1 MENTNPIPGTE
12 IKLSPGLLPEEPTGD
27 ITINTGTDGSLDF
40 DIDPAGYVNYHDHG
54 EILAKL
60 ESLEKKVDHLL
71 LHAHQEYTVVP
82 SKWQTTKKDESP

>member
-12 IKLSPGLLPEEPTGD
+12 VKLSPGLFPEEPTGD
-27 ITINTGTDGSLDF
+27 ITINTGTSGSLDF

-60 ESLEKKVDHLL
+60 DELSAKVDHLL
-71 LHAHQEYTVVP
+71 EHAHQGYEVTL
-82 SKWQTTKKDESP
+82 KKNESP

>member
-12 IKLSPGLLPEEPTGD
+12 VKLSPGLFPEEPTGD
-27 ITINTGTDGSLDF
+27 ITINTGTDGSIDF

-60 ESLEKKVDHLL
+60 EELSAKVDHLL
-71 LHAHQEYTVVP
+71 EHAHQGYEVTL
-82 SKWQTTKKDESP
+82 KKNESP

>member
-1 MENTNPIPGTE
+1 MEHTNPIPGTE
-12 IKLSPGLLPEEPTGD
+12 VKLSPGLFREEPTGD

-60 ESLEKKVDHLL
+60 DELSAKVDHLL
-71 LHAHQEYTVVP
+71 EHAHQGYEVTL
-82 SKWQTTKKDESP
+82 KKNESS

>member
-12 IKLSPGLLPEEPTGD
+12 VKLSPGLFPEEPTGD

-54 EILAKL
+54 EIIAKL
-60 ESLEKKVDHLL
+60 DELSAKVDHLL
-71 LHAHQEYTVVP
+71 EHAHQVYEVTL
-82 SKWQTTKKDESP
+82 KKNESP

>member
-1 MENTNPIPGTE
+1 MEKANPIPGTE
-12 IKLSPGLLPEEPTGD
+12 VKLSPGLFPEEPTGD

-60 ESLEKKVDHLL
+60 DELSAKVDHLL
-71 LHAHQEYTVVP
+71 EHAHQGYEVTL
-82 SKWQTTKKDESP
+82 KKNESP

>member
-12 IKLSPGLLPEEPTGD
+12 VKLSPGLFPEEPTGD

-60 ESLEKKVDHLL
+60 DELSAKVDHLL
-71 LHAHQEYTVVP
+71 EHAHQGYEVTR
-82 SKWQTTKKDESP
+82 KKNESP

>member
-12 IKLSPGLLPEEPTGD
+12 VKLSPGLFPEEPTGD

-60 ESLEKKVDHLL
+60 DELSAKVDHLL
-71 LHAHQEYTVVP
+71 EHAHQGYEVTP
-82 SKWQTTKKDESP
+82 KKNESP

>member
-12 IKLSPGLLPEEPTGD
+12 VKLSPGLFPEEPTGD

-54 EILAKL
+54 EIIAKL
-60 ESLEKKVDHLL
+60 DELSANVDHLL
-71 LHAHQEYTVVP
+71 EHAHQGYEVTL
-82 SKWQTTKKDESP
+82 KKNESP

>member
-12 IKLSPGLLPEEPTGD
+12 VKLSPGLFPEEPTGD

-60 ESLEKKVDHLL
+60 ESLEKKLDHLL
-71 LHAHQEYTVVP
+71 LHAPQEYTVVP
-82 SKWQTTKKDESP
+82 SKWQTTKTDEST

>member
-12 IKLSPGLLPEEPTGD
+12 VKLSPGLFPEEPTGD

-60 ESLEKKVDHLL
+60 DELSAKVDHLL
-71 LHAHQEYTVVP
+71 EHAHQGYDVTL
-82 SKWQTTKKDESP
+82 KKNESP

>member
-12 IKLSPGLLPEEPTGD
+12 VKLSPGLFPEEPTGD

-60 ESLEKKVDHLL
+60 DELSAKVDHLL
-71 LHAHQEYTVVP
+71 GHAHQGYEVTL
-82 SKWQTTKKDESP
+82 KKNESP

>member
-12 IKLSPGLLPEEPTGD
+12 VKLSPGLFPEEPTGD

-54 EILAKL
+54 EIIAKL
-60 ESLEKKVDHLL
+60 AELSAKVDHLL
-71 LHAHQEYTVVP
+71 EHAHQGYEVTL
-82 SKWQTTKKDESP
+82 KKKESP

>member
-12 IKLSPGLLPEEPTGD
+12 VKLSPGLFPEEPTGD
-27 ITINTGTDGSLDF
+27 ITINTGTEGAIDF
-40 DIDPAGYVNYHDHG
+40 NVDPAGYVNYHDHG
-54 EILAKL
+54 EIIAKL
-60 ESLEKKVDHLL
+60 DEVNKKLDHLL